1 METLF
6 VLIRKMPF
14 GLQAA
19 QGGHAIAQWVIEN
32 PGQTWNNNRLIML
45 EADCLDKQM
54 RKLNRRQDDFTP
66 FREPDQDNLITA
78 IATQADGKLFKNLK
92 LIGS

>member
-1 METLF
+1 MS
-6 VLIRKMPF
+6 V

-19 QGGHAIAQWVIEN
+19 QGGHAIAQWVMNN
-32 PGQTWNNNRLIML
+32 PDQTWNNERLVML

-54 RKLNRRQDDFTP
+54 RKLNRKQEQFTP
-66 FREPDQDNLITA
+66 FHEPDQDNLITA
-78 IATQADGKLFKNLK
+78 IATQANGKLFKNLK